1 MKRLHSILAVAFLV
15 ASSVSLVQLSKR
27 IPRALTRTVAHIRG
41 ACQFDSSYFN
51 GASLLSSRYVSPS
64 QVLWVFQSVAP
75 GCETAH
81 KSLRQILRWGRML
94 SETYFVDDLSCA
106 KGGFLLVECSQCGQG
121 WTAENQYPR
130 VVAESGSWRLLA
142 AADVRVCDNGSE
154 CFATT
159 MTNEFIVTISFI
171 ILLVWLYFTR
181 GGICALSF
189 VLSISLLTFFFALG
203 CLLDFYWGR
212 VLFGVC
218 TLSMVLLT
226 VKFFTKKNFSMSF
239 VEWALAIAI
248 ICVLALISLSHYL
261 PTPNFAGNV
270 GGKAKLLYLTGGFTS
285 EFWRGIGAS
294 ADMNP
299 AYPPAWAMIV
309 LCLNVFLG
317 APCEWSVQLVGTAFF
332 ALLGL
337 ELASLARTKILRFAV
352 LLYMLGPISILV
364 SGAFYSEPGMVFCI
378 FVGLRL
384 LTMRPECISGSMFLG
399 FASWFKD
406 EGVLFALIAYGVW
419 VFTFGQSH
427 LSLRR
432 ILFYCAVIVAPATLW
447 GCFTIVVGARLD
459 GFDFVHFEFSRLFTA
474 FFEIVRSFWG
484 SSLGML
490 CPLFACLCI
499 VESSSFFAR
508 TIGTVAVLLFVSVVF
523 SCVYVFFPASDMRW
537 MAETNAPRLLW
548 TLGVMLMGH
557 AFILDLTKRNSTN
570 ERTLGVRQKDT

>member
-64 QVLWVFQSVAP
+64 QVLWVFQPVAP

-94 SETYFVDDLSCA
+94 STTYFVEDLSCA
-106 KGGFLLVECSQCGQG
+106 KGGFLLMECSQSGQE
-121 WTAENQYPR
+121 WVAENQYPR
-130 VVAESGSWRLLA
+130 VVAESGAWRLLA
-142 AADVRVCDNGSE
+142 AADARVCDDSSE
-154 CFATT
+154 CFADT
-159 MTNEFIVTISFI
+159 MMNEFIITIIF
-171 ILLVWLYFTR
+171 ILLLAWLYSTR
-181 GGICALSF
+181 GSVCALSF
-189 VLSISLLTFFFALG
+189 VLSISLLSFFFALR
-203 CLLDFYWGR
+203 CFLDFQWGR
-212 VLFGVC
+212 LLLCVCCLVALF
-218 TLSMVLLT
+218 LA
-226 VKFFTKKNFSMSF
+226 VKFFPKRNFSMSLA
-239 VEWALAIAI
+239 EWALAIAA

-299 AYPPAWAMIV
+299 AYPPACAMLV
-309 LCLNVFLG
+309 LCLGVLLG
-317 APCEWSVQLVGTAFF
+317 APCEWSVQLIGTAFF

-337 ELASLARTKILRFAV
+337 ELTSLVRVKISRFAV
-352 LLYMLGPISILV
+352 LLYMLGPTSILV

-378 FVGLRL
+378 LVGLRL
-384 LTMRPECISGSMFLG
+384 LTMRPECVFGGLFLG
-399 FASWFKD
+399 FASWFKA
-406 EGVLFALIAYGVW
+406 EGVLFALVAYGLW
-419 VFTFGQSH
+419 AITFGLSH

-459 GFDFVHFEFSRLFTA
+459 GCDFVHFEFSRLLTA

-499 VESSSFFAR
+499 AESFSFFAR
-508 TIGTVAVLLFVSVVF
+508 TFCTVAVLLFASVVF
-523 SCVYVFFPASDMRW
+523 SCVYVFFPASDVRW

-548 TLGVMLMGH
+548 TLGVMLMGY

-570 ERTLGVRQKDT
+570 ENTLGVRQEDT